1 MAKSLLCQALEV
13 ADECSVGY
21 LEMGYQTE
29 SNTIW
34 KMLKSKGV

>member
-13 ADECSVGY
+13 ADEGSVGY

-29 SNTIW
+29 SNIIW
-34 KMLKSKGV
+34 EMLKSKGV